1 MLASETTF
9 KDGSFVLP
17 FDLPIIQ
24 QKALEKAGKLQSNQP
39 IPYAEYRSWYLD
51 KFYPNKAL
59 QASILLEWLPELVLK
74 HSALEHFP
82 GRQSAGR
89 HPAGRHSAE
98 HRKAIVTYVESKG
111 ADHYYLRAKV
121 YAMPTSEGCKVELEV
136 KGEHI
141 TRFELL
147 SYFPFERHHE
157 KNATYNWK
165 SFMVLGK
172 RDGVFTMYYPNGSM
186 MQQGYFNSGRRVGLW
201 TNYDP
206 DGKVSS
212 SQIYEFA
219 HTI

>member
-24 QKALEKAGKLQSNQP
+24 QKALKKAGRLQSNQP
-39 IPYAEYRSWYLD
+39 IPYAEYRAWYLD
-51 KFYPNKAL
+51 EFYPNKAL
-59 QASILLEWLPELVLK
+59 QASILLEWLPELVLN
-74 HSALEHFP
+74 HSALDHLP
-82 GRQSAGR
+82 K
-89 HPAGRHSAE
+89 
-98 HRKAIVTYVESKG
+98 HRKAVVTYVECKG
-111 ADHYYLRAKV
+111 VDHYYLRAKV

-136 KGEHI
+136 KGEQI

-147 SYFPFERHHE
+147 SYFPFERHH
-157 KNATYNWK
+157 KKSNAYHWK

-172 RDGVFTMYYPNGSM
+172 KDGVFTMYYPNGSM

-201 TNYDP
+201 TSYDP